1 MIPVYIAENELD
13 AQLVQEL
20 LVTSGIAAHIF
31 GPNVIDAAAPA
42 ATTPQIRVVVEHEE
56 ADEARRLV
64 HEWQTVPALD
74 ADDDGDLLLDSAPLD
89 AEAAADTGAPVFD
102 LDLDFDLGERRH

>member
-31 GPNVIDAAAPA
+31 GPNVVDAASPA
-42 ATTPQIRVVVEHEE
+42 TATPQIRVVVENEE

-89 AEAAADTGAPVFD
+89 VDAAADTGTPAFD
-102 LDLDFDLGERRH
+102 LDLDFDLDERRH